1 MSGIGPATAK
11 VISLAIDGGIDEYL
25 ADLEA
30 KTAIDVGE
38 GAELRALLRGDCHSH
53 TVWSDGGA
61 PTEVMARTA
70 LALGHEYLVVT
81 AHSPRLT
88 IAHGLTL
95 ERRLKQLDETQRPNT
110 DPAPLRNPTGRA
122 VATLQDSRTAQ

>member
-70 LALGHEYLVVT
+70 MALGHEYLVVPD
-81 AHSPRLT
+81 HSPRLT
-88 IAHGLTL
+88 IAHGPNRDCLHPPL
-95 ERRLKQLDETQRPNT
+95 AVSARPN
-110 DPAPLRNPTGRA
+110 
-122 VATLQDSRTAQ
+122 

>member
-61 PTEVMARTA
+61 PIEVMARTA
-70 LALGHEYLVVT
+70 MALGHEYLVVT
-81 AHSPRLT
+81 DHSPRLDRKST
-88 IAHGLTL
+88 
-95 ERRLKQLDETQRPNT
+95 RLN
-110 DPAPLRNPTGRA
+110 
-122 VATLQDSRTAQ
+122 SSH